1 MEVDAVGSARRSWR
15 AVFRAGY
22 SSLRSLLCG
31 LSARDDNTYIKIRH
45 YPQLMERHVILVSG
59 KVQKAGYR
67 ARVVAIA
74 EALGIKG
81 MVENLPDG
89 RVKVIA
95 EGEESD
101 LERFAEA
108 LRIKNALIDVTEI
121 KIERSRGPGCYDSF
135 HKTVGKDE
143 TDERL
148 DRSAEYLKELI
159 DVTRDGFGRIETGMN
174 RGFSDLGN
182 KMDQMLE
189 KQDETIRA
197 IQGLDSKMDQMLDKQ
212 DQMLEKQ
219 DRMLDKQDLLVDKQD
234 ETTGE
239 IRGLRT
245 DLKDHIDMRFQ
256 RIETDLAEV
265 KTALKEKGI
274 I

>member
-1 MEVDAVGSARRSWR
+1 
-15 AVFRAGY
+15 
-22 SSLRSLLCG
+22 
-31 LSARDDNTYIKIRH
+31 
-45 YPQLMERHVILVSG
+45 MERHVIWVSG

-74 EALGIKG
+74 KDLGIKG

-89 RVKVIA
+89 RVKVVA
-95 EGEESD
+95 EGEEAD

-108 LRIKNALIDVTEI
+108 LRIRNALIDVTEI
-121 KIERSRGPGCYDSF
+121 KIDRLTGLEGIDGF
-135 HKTVGKDE
+135 HKTVGEDE
-143 TDERL
+143 TDGRL
-148 DRSAEYLKELI
+148 DKSAEYLKVLI
-159 DVTRDGFGRIETGMN
+159 DVTKDGFGRIETGMN

-182 KMDQMLE
+182 KMDQMLD
-189 KQDETIRA
+189 KQ
-197 IQGLDSKMDQMLDKQ
+197 DQMLDKQ

-219 DRMLDKQDLLVDKQD
+219 DRMLDKQDLLIDKQD

-245 DLKDHIDMRFQ
+245 DLKDHIDMKLH
-256 RIETDLAEV
+256 RIETDLGEV
-265 KTALKEKGI
+265 KTALRDKGI

>member
-1 MEVDAVGSARRSWR
+1 MIW
-15 AVFRAGY
+15 
-22 SSLRSLLCG
+22 
-31 LSARDDNTYIKIRH
+31 
-45 YPQLMERHVILVSG
+45 VSG

-74 EALGIKG
+74 EAMGIKG

-95 EGEESD
+95 EGAEAD
-101 LERFAEA
+101 LERFSEA
-108 LRIKNALIDVTEI
+108 LRIKNALINVTEI
-121 KIERSRGPGCYDSF
+121 EIDRSRGLEGFDGF

-148 DRSAEYLKELI
+148 DKSAEYLKVLI
-159 DVTRDGFGRIETGMN
+159 DVTKEGFGRIETEMSK
-174 RGFSDLGN
+174 GFSDLGN
-182 KMDQMLE
+182 KMDHMLDKQDQMLIRQDQMLD
-189 KQDETIRA
+189 KQDATIRA
-197 IQGLDSKMDQMLDKQ
+197 IQGLDSKMDRMLD
-212 DQMLEKQ
+212 KQ
-219 DRMLDKQDLLVDKQD
+219 DRMLDKQDLLIDKQD

-245 DLKDHIDMRFQ
+245 DLKSHIDMRFQ
-256 RIETDLAEV
+256 KIETDLGEV
-265 KTALKEKGI
+265 KTALKDKGI

>member
-1 MEVDAVGSARRSWR
+1 MIW
-15 AVFRAGY
+15 
-22 SSLRSLLCG
+22 
-31 LSARDDNTYIKIRH
+31 
-45 YPQLMERHVILVSG
+45 VSG

-74 EALGIKG
+74 KDLGIKG

-89 RVKVIA
+89 RVKVVA
-95 EGEESD
+95 EGEEAD

-121 KIERSRGPGCYDSF
+121 KIDRTRGLEGIDGF
-135 HKTVGKDE
+135 HKTVGEDE
-143 TDERL
+143 TDGRL
-148 DRSAEYLKELI
+148 DKSAEYLKVLI
-159 DVTRDGFGRIETGMN
+159 DVTKEGFGRIETEMSK
-174 RGFSDLGN
+174 GFSDLGN
-182 KMDQMLE
+182 KMDQMLD
-189 KQDETIRA
+189 KQDATIRA
-197 IQGLDSKMDQMLDKQ
+197 IQGLDSKMDRMLDKQ

-219 DRMLDKQDLLVDKQD
+219 DRMLDKQDLLIDKQD

-245 DLKDHIDMRFQ
+245 DLKDHIDLRFQ
-256 RIETDLAEV
+256 RIETDLGEV
-265 KTALKEKGI
+265 KTALRDKGI

>member
-1 MEVDAVGSARRSWR
+1 
-15 AVFRAGY
+15 
-22 SSLRSLLCG
+22 
-31 LSARDDNTYIKIRH
+31 
-45 YPQLMERHVILVSG
+45 MERHVIWVSG

-74 EALGIKG
+74 KDLGIKG

-89 RVKVIA
+89 RVKVVA
-95 EGEESD
+95 EGEEAD

-121 KIERSRGPGCYDSF
+121 KIDRTRGLEGIDGF
-135 HKTVGKDE
+135 HKTVGEDE
-143 TDERL
+143 TDGRL
-148 DRSAEYLKELI
+148 DKSAEYLKVLI
-159 DVTRDGFGRIETGMN
+159 DVTKEGFGRIETEMSK
-174 RGFSDLGN
+174 GFSDLGN
-182 KMDQMLE
+182 KMDQMLD
-189 KQDETIRA
+189 KQDATIRA
-197 IQGLDSKMDQMLDKQ
+197 IQGLDSKMDRMLDKQ

-219 DRMLDKQDLLVDKQD
+219 DRMLDKQDLLIDKQD

-245 DLKDHIDMRFQ
+245 DLKDHIDLRFQ
-256 RIETDLAEV
+256 RIETDLGEV
-265 KTALKEKGI
+265 KTALRDKGI